1 MCVYFKLELGLQT
14 WTNDENLGRPP
25 KHKDEIARRDPRHK
39 QDGYPCPKVMLKKHI
54 KLPNQKY
61 KKISLKC
68 NFYYYFL
75 HISSGKCFKEEI
87 WGTREKWYTAIF
99 KKEAQEQVAYTVSSR
114 FESRKSWPGISPHQI
129 RQQYYCKSNE
139 LFWLWSMQQLY
150 NVIHQSRM

>member
-75 HISSGKCFKEEI
+75 HISSGKCLQRRNMGHQRKMVYCHLQKGGARASCLHCLIKIRIQEI
-87 WGTREKWYTAIF
+87 MTWNFSSSNQTAILL
-99 KKEAQEQVAYTVSSR
+99 QE
-114 FESRKSWPGISPHQI
+114 
-129 RQQYYCKSNE
+129 
-139 LFWLWSMQQLY
+139 
-150 NVIHQSRM
+150 